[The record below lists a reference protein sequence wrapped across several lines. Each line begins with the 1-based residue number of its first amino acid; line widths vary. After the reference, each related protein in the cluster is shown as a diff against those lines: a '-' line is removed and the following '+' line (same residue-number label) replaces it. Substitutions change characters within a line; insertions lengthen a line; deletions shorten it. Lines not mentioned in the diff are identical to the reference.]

1 MRAGTE
7 NTKQIAME
15 AFINS
20 AAVVALGELGD
31 KTQVLAL
38 LLAVRYQRSWPILGG
53 IFFATLLTMGVTA
66 LLGTTISAF
75 LPTPILR
82 WVLVAMFYAVALWT
96 LVPEG
101 DDDDDDDV
109 PLKSSGSL
117 VLTAFVTFI
126 LAELG
131 DKSQIATLVM
141 AAKYGDFPL
150 VMAGATLGEMLAISP
165 AVLLGQTTAQ
175 WLPMKWVRV
184 AAAALFA
191 ALGTWVLVFG
201 LD

>member
-1 MRAGTE
+1 
-7 NTKQIAME
+7 ME

-20 AAVVALGELGD
+20 TAVVALGELGD

-38 LLAVRYQRSWPILGG
+38 LLAARYQRSWPILGG
-53 IFFATLLTMGVTA
+53 IFLATLLTMGVTA

-82 WVLVAMFYAVALWT
+82 WVLVAMFYAVAVWT
-96 LVPEG
+96 LIPEG

-109 PLKSSGSL
+109 TLKSSGSL
-117 VLTAFVTFI
+117 VLTTFITFI

-141 AAKYGDFPL
+141 AAKYGDFMP
-150 VMAGATLGEMLAISP
+150 VMAGATLGEMLAIAP

-175 WLPMKWVRV
+175 WLPMTWVRI

-191 ALGTWVLVFG
+191 AIGTWVLVFG